1 MLEIGSYEGKSIG
14 VFGDNNK
21 RIGPEIIEDNSLS
34 HIDTIKAI
42 ANTKNYIRVLS
53 MENDNLYEKY
63 KDNSLV
69 MPFAFGISIPL
80 LISFILKTT
89 NIDNIYVSSGVDFNN
104 FILHNGNMLTFSDF
118 VTSLSVQASCIL
130 TPAAFAYVLKKRSQ
144 LIKKIDE
151 TNDYITY
158 YQLVLGALRKHAY
171 NLGMKADYELDSKN
185 NKKRVLTPNKN
196 DEK

>member
-1 MLEIGSYEGKSIG
+1 MLEIGSCEGKSIG

-63 KDNSLV
+63 QDNSLV

-144 LIKKIDE
+144 LMKKMDE

-185 NKKRVLTPNKN
+185 NKKRVLTPEKN
-196 DEK
+196 IEK

>member
-1 MLEIGSYEGKSIG
+1 MLEIGSCEGKSIG

-63 KDNSLV
+63 QDNSLV

-144 LIKKIDE
+144 LIKKMDE

-185 NKKRVLTPNKN
+185 NKKRVLTPEKN
-196 DEK
+196 IEK

>member
-1 MLEIGSYEGKSIG
+1 MLEIGSCEGKSIG

-63 KDNSLV
+63 QDNSLV

-89 NIDNIYVSSGVDFNN
+89 NIDNIYVSSGVYFNN

-118 VTSLSVQASCIL
+118 VTSLSAQASCIL

-144 LIKKIDE
+144 LIKKMDE

-185 NKKRVLTPNKN
+185 NKKRVLTPEKN
-196 DEK
+196 IEK

>member
-1 MLEIGSYEGKSIG
+1 MLEIGTYNGKNYG

-21 RIGPEIIEDNSLS
+21 RIGPKIIEDNSLN

-53 MENDNLYEKY
+53 MENDNLYEEY
-63 KDNSLV
+63 QENSLV
-69 MPFAFGISIPL
+69 MPFAFGITIPI
-80 LISFILKTT
+80 LISLILKAT

-104 FILHNGNMLTFSDF
+104 FILHNGNMLSFSEF
-118 VTSLSVQASCIL
+118 VTSLSAQASCIL
-130 TPAAFAYVLKKRSQ
+130 TPAAFAYVLKKRSD

-185 NKKRVLTPNKN
+185 NKKRVLTPEKN
-196 DEK
+196 IEK